1 MAPPPMSTSGS
12 RRPYASSSL
21 EKDDFLCRTKYL
33 NRLPDLPA
41 DTKFLVY
48 NVDMAPYVKYSSTS
62 LEKEYKRDINCDS
75 DMGMKL
81 SLLTMPSFKLP
92 TGPDSGADID
102 ALLCEDEVLNETQTS
117 SKPQRIDHGRQVA
130 WLRKT
135 QYINND
141 YGLNRQEVSSEKAI
155 KRPVITQMHDLDL
168 RTRVKRA
175 EAIQDTFDFAINKPK
190 KHPNKPDLKAVEETA
205 IFPDFDLAKYPVVCV
220 TFETDPAPPAVHG
233 YIPDE
238 VMANTMLRGMTDEH
252 GNQTVAYF
260 VPPEETMRKLEETR
274 GMTDDNEEYVF
285 KLHREFSL
293 PEDKKPQVLKDKE
306 DNAFAFNIRDGS
318 MFFLELE
325 TKVKLVRRAR
335 GAKKNKSKLVVRFT
349 SAANS
354 ENKAPDAPPDNEIE
368 EPDQPEQSP
377 STRIKLPVD
386 SPSNGTNGNAEG
398 SDEED
403 NTPPIKQE
411 AERPNDHNESS
422 DESEQSDNEVA
433 AARKAANLS
442 ESDSDSD

>member
-1 MAPPPMSTSGS
+1 MPPPPLSSSGP
-12 RRPYASSSL
+12 RRNYASSSV

-81 SLLTMPSFKLP
+81 NLLTMPSFKHAS
-92 TGPDSGADID
+92 DSGVDID
-102 ALLCEDEVLNETQTS
+102 ALLCEDEVLNDTLTS

-135 QYINND
+135 QYIHND
-141 YGLNRQEVSSEKAI
+141 YGLNRPEVSNEKAV

-168 RTRVKRA
+168 RTRAKRA
-175 EAIQDTFDFAINKPK
+175 DAIQDTFDFAINKPK

-220 TFETDPAPPAVHG
+220 TFETDPAPPVVPG
-233 YIPDE
+233 YLPDD

-260 VPPEETMRKLEETR
+260 VPPEETMRKLEENH
-274 GMTDDNEEYVF
+274 GIADDDEEYIY

-293 PEDKKPQVLKDKE
+293 PEERKPQISKE

-325 TKVKLVRRAR
+325 TK
-335 GAKKNKSKLVVRFT
+335 
-349 SAANS
+349 
-354 ENKAPDAPPDNEIE
+354 
-368 EPDQPEQSP
+368 
-377 STRIKLPVD
+377 
-386 SPSNGTNGNAEG
+386 
-398 SDEED
+398 
-403 NTPPIKQE
+403 
-411 AERPNDHNESS
+411 
-422 DESEQSDNEVA
+422 
-433 AARKAANLS
+433 
-442 ESDSDSD
+442 